1 MKVRFRNATREDVPT
16 ILALLRDDEFGAAR
30 ETDGLETYTAAFE
43 RLAQETDNHLIVGED
58 EAGRLIAT
66 YQLTFISGLSHR
78 GTIRAQVESV
88 RVASDLRGQGVGHA
102 MMEDAENRARA
113 AGCRM
118 MQLTTTK
125 GRNRAA
131 DFYDALGFT
140 PSHTGYKRILE

>member
-1 MKVRFRNATREDVPT
+1 MSVTFREARPEDVAT
-16 ILALLRDDEFGAAR
+16 ILELLRDDDLGAAR
-30 ETDGLETYTAAFE
+30 ETDGLETYKIAFE
-43 RLAQETDNHLIVGED
+43 RMQQEATNHLIVGED
-58 EAGRLIAT
+58 ANGRMVAT

-88 RVASDLRGQGVGHA
+88 RVASDLRGQGIGRA
-102 MMEDAENRARA
+102 MMVDAEIRARK
-113 AGCRM
+113 AGCKM
-118 MQLTTTK
+118 LQLTTTK